1 MTISE
6 AVGLTLLAGLG
17 GYGDLCVLDMGE
29 PIRIADLARFMVA
42 LAGRAGDIDVVYTG
56 LRPGEKVSEELLT
69 EDEERSQVV
78 RDRIRVTSS
87 PPPPAD
93 LARRLSELRVLAQAG
108 DRGGVLSLLR
118 ALVPTYEV
126 PRNVVDVERNRL
138 ALTERAAAPAA
149 APKPRWPPPGA
160 ELALE

>member
-17 GYGDLCVLDMGE
+17 GHGDLCVLDMGE

-42 LAGRAGDIDVVYTG
+42 LAGRAGEIDVVFTG

-78 RDRIRVTSS
+78 RDRIRATSS

-93 LARRLSELRVLAQAG
+93 LGRWLSELRRLADEGNRSGILSVL
-108 DRGGVLSLLR
+108 RV
-118 ALVPTYEV
+118 LVPTYQV
-126 PRNVVDVERNRL
+126 PRNVADVERARRAPAEL
-138 ALTERAAAPAA
+138 AAEERAPLSPPAPAA
-149 APKPRWPPPGA
+149 G
-160 ELALE
+160 LLLE